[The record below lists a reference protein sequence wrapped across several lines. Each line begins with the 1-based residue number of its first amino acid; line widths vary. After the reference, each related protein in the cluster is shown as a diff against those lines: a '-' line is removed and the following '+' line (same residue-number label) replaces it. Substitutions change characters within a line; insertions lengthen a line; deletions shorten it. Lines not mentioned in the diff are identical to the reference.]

1 MELIV
6 PLCIVGGVVVIGLL
20 WFVVVYNRFV
30 SIRQHLKESWA
41 DVDVELKR
49 RYELIPNLV
58 RTVKGYASHERDV
71 FDAITKARAAAIA
84 NTGDPARQSGDEQRL
99 VGQLGNLFVVAE
111 AYPDLKA
118 DQNFLDLQLE
128 LFRDGRIRITWLN
141 TPVFSNQYAII
152 GLGGE
157 DVENQQM
164 DFNNADVCGD
174 NTTPGG
180 SVALSPCFEEPD
192 QINDI
197 DASIRIDILSA

>member
-1 MELIV
+1 MEWIV

-99 VGQLGNLFVVAE
+99 VGQLGKLFVVAE

-118 DQNFLDLQLE
+118 DRNFLDLQEE
-128 LFRDGRIRITWLN
+128 LSNTEDRIAASRRFYNGNVRELN
-141 TPVFSNQYAII
+141 TLRESFPSSIV
-152 GLGGE
+152 
-157 DVENQQM
+157 
-164 DFNNADVCGD
+164 
-174 NTTPGG
+174 
-180 SVALSPCFEEPD
+180 
-192 QINDI
+192 
-197 DASIRIDILSA
+197 ASIAKVEEAGFFEVSDHAERAAPKV

>member
-1 MELIV
+1 MEWIV

-71 FDAITKARAAAIA
+71 FDAITKARAAAVA
-84 NTGDPARQSGDEQRL
+84 NTGDPARQSDDEQRL
-99 VGQLGNLFVVAE
+99 VGQLGKLFVVAE

-118 DQNFLDLQLE
+118 DRNFLDLQEE
-128 LFRDGRIRITWLN
+128 LSNTEDRIAASRRFYNGNVRELN
-141 TPVFSNQYAII
+141 TLRESFPSSIV
-152 GLGGE
+152 
-157 DVENQQM
+157 
-164 DFNNADVCGD
+164 
-174 NTTPGG
+174 
-180 SVALSPCFEEPD
+180 
-192 QINDI
+192 
-197 DASIRIDILSA
+197 ASIAKVEAAGFFEVSDHAERVAPKV

>member
-1 MELIV
+1 MEWVV

-99 VGQLGNLFVVAE
+99 VGQLGKLFVVAE

-118 DQNFLDLQLE
+118 DRNFLDLQEE
-128 LFRDGRIRITWLN
+128 LSNTEDRIAASRRFYNGNVRELN
-141 TPVFSNQYAII
+141 TLRESFPSSIV
-152 GLGGE
+152 
-157 DVENQQM
+157 
-164 DFNNADVCGD
+164 
-174 NTTPGG
+174 
-180 SVALSPCFEEPD
+180 
-192 QINDI
+192 
-197 DASIRIDILSA
+197 ASIAKVEAAGFFEVSDHAERVAPKV

>member
-1 MELIV
+1 MEWIV
-6 PLCIVGGVVVIGLL
+6 PLCIVGGVVAIGLL

-99 VGQLGNLFVVAE
+99 VGQLGKLFVVAE

-118 DQNFLDLQLE
+118 DRNFLDLQEE
-128 LFRDGRIRITWLN
+128 LSNTEDRIAASRRFYNGNVRELN
-141 TPVFSNQYAII
+141 TLRESFPSSIV
-152 GLGGE
+152 
-157 DVENQQM
+157 
-164 DFNNADVCGD
+164 
-174 NTTPGG
+174 
-180 SVALSPCFEEPD
+180 
-192 QINDI
+192 
-197 DASIRIDILSA
+197 ASIAKVEAAGFFEVSDHAERVAPKV